1 MITLVEFTHLVKDEG
16 VLSMMI
22 YFDNSATTK
31 PFPEV
36 IDSFVKVSSD
46 FFGNPSSIHR
56 LGVEAERLLGQAR
69 KQVAELLKVN
79 PSEVYFTSG
88 GTESNNLAIKGTAL
102 MYRNRGKH
110 IITSAVEHAS
120 VREAL
125 QQLKELGFRITIIP
139 VNEEGRV
146 SVSDIEEAICDDT
159 ILVSIMHVNNEVGTI
174 QPVEEIGNML
184 KGYSKIL
191 FHVDY
196 VQGVGKVALDI
207 HKYQIDMCSLSGHK
221 FHGLKGTGVLMIREG
236 LQISPLFSGGNQEW
250 KLRSGTENVAGVV
263 SMAKALRLS
272 LQSFETKLKTIE
284 EVQNYLLSELQKLE
298 DVIIHT
304 PSSGRAPHIINFS
317 VQGFRGEVFVHALEE
332 KGLIVSTTSACSS
345 KKKAI
350 SQSLLA
356 MNVSKEIAE
365 SAIRISLSYENT
377 LEEAI
382 KAISIIKTTVNELR
396 EVMH

>member
-1 MITLVEFTHLVKDEG
+1 MTGKKKGFSD
-16 VLSMMI
+16 MI

-36 IDSFVKVSSD
+36 VDSFVKVSSD

-56 LGVEAERLLGQAR
+56 LGVEAESLLAHAR
-69 KQVAELLKVN
+69 KQIGEFLQVN
-79 PSEVYFTSG
+79 PREVYFTSG

-120 VREAL
+120 VREAF
-125 QQLKELGFRITIIP
+125 QQLKELGFRITVVP
-139 VNEEGRV
+139 VDTEGRV
-146 SVSDIEEAICDDT
+146 SISDIEDAICQDT

-174 QPVEEIGNML
+174 QPIEEIGNML

-207 HKYQIDMCSLSGHK
+207 PKYHIDLCSISAHK
-221 FHGLKGTGVLMIREG
+221 FHGLKGTGVLVIREG
-236 LQISPLFSGGNQEW
+236 IQISPLFSGGNQEW
-250 KLRSGTENVAGVV
+250 KLRSGTENVAGAV
-263 SMAKALRLS
+263 SMAKALRLT
-272 LQSFETKLKTIE
+272 LQRYETKLSQITEI
-284 EVQNYLLSELQKLE
+284 QSYLLKELQMLE
-298 DVIIHT
+298 DVVIHT
-304 PSSGRAPHIINFS
+304 PSKGRAPHIINFS
-317 VQGFRGEVFVHALEE
+317 VKGFRGEVFVHALED

-350 SQSLLA
+350 SHTLLA
-356 MNVSKEIAE
+356 MEVSKEVAE
-365 SAIRISLSYENT
+365 SAIRMSLSYENT
-377 LEEAI
+377 LEEAS
-382 KAISIIKTTVNELR
+382 KAISIIQTTVTELR
-396 EVMH
+396 GVMH

>member
-1 MITLVEFTHLVKDEG
+1 MSLPVFGKKKGFSD
-16 VLSMMI
+16 MI

-36 IDSFVKVSSD
+36 VDSFVKVSSN

-56 LGVEAERLLGQAR
+56 LGVEAESLLAHAR
-69 KQVAELLKVN
+69 KQIGELLQVN

-120 VREAL
+120 VREAY
-125 QQLKELGFRITIIP
+125 QQLEELGFRITVIP
-139 VNEEGRV
+139 VDEEGRV
-146 SVSDIEEAICDDT
+146 SVSEIEGAICHDT

-174 QPVEEIGNML
+174 QPIEEIGEML

-191 FHVDY
+191 FHVDF

-207 HKYQIDMCSLSGHK
+207 QKHHIDLCSISAHK
-221 FHGLKGTGVLMIREG
+221 FHGLKGTGLLVVREG
-236 LQISPLFSGGNQEW
+236 VQISPLFSGGNQEW
-250 KLRSGTENVAGVV
+250 KLRSGTENVAGAV
-263 SMAKALRLS
+263 SMAKALRLT
-272 LQSFETKLKTIE
+272 LQSYQTKLRQIS
-284 EVQNYLLSELQKLE
+284 EVQVYLLKELKMLE
-298 DVIIHT
+298 DVVIHT
-304 PSSGRAPHIINFS
+304 PNSGRAPHIINFS
-317 VQGFRGEVFVHALEE
+317 VKGFRGEVFVHALEE

-345 KKKAI
+345 KKKAV
-350 SQSLLA
+350 SHTLLA
-356 MNVSKEIAE
+356 MNVSKDIAE
-365 SAIRISLSYENT
+365 SAIRMSLSYENT
-377 LEEAI
+377 LEEAK
-382 KAISIIKTTVNELR
+382 KAVSIIQTTVTELR